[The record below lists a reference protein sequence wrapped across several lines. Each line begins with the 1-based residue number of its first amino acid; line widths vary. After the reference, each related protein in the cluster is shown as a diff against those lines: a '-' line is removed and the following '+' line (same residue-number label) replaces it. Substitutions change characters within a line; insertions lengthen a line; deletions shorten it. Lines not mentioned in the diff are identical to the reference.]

1 MSTSL
6 QPFRYLQIGEEAAKG
21 TLVAATDQIPGE
33 GSFAEEQ
40 DFYRSSYPAGVR
52 SNVGGAGVVLR
63 NGVEVDWNSEL
74 TAEDMLWP
82 LHSGI
87 LGNVTPVPAGADNT
101 WTFTPELTTGIPT
114 LDSVT
119 LEFVQGDGVTNHYYG
134 EAGYGLC
141 RSFKMDWSFN
151 QLARANMKW
160 FARARQTGTPTA
172 ALTPTADRTPLTANL
187 LFVYLD
193 TTWAGLGTTQLTGL
207 VRSASIEVMTGL
219 APDYTLDGRTDKD
232 LTIHK
237 VGNVTA
243 RLSIVFEFD
252 AGGASRFAN
261 YRANDLVYIRLKN
274 EGPIVPATAVNSY
287 VQVDGAYRFVSTPSF
302 AVDGEQVLMTA
313 ELESVYDATGTKT
326 LEFELINGATAL

>member
-1 MSTSL
+1 
-6 QPFRYLQIGEEAAKG
+6 
-21 TLVAATDQIPGE
+21 
-33 GSFAEEQ
+33 
-40 DFYRSSYPAGVR
+40 
-52 SNVGGAGVVLR
+52 
-63 NGVEVDWNSEL
+63 
-74 TAEDMLWP
+74 
-82 LHSGI
+82 
-87 LGNVTPVPAGADNT
+87 
-101 WTFTPELTTGIPT
+101 
-114 LDSVT
+114 
-119 LEFVQGDGVTNHYYG
+119 
-134 EAGYGLC
+134 
-141 RSFKMDWSFN
+141 
-151 QLARANMKW
+151 
-160 FARARQTGTPTA
+160 
-172 ALTPTADRTPLTANL
+172 
-187 LFVYLD
+187 
-193 TTWAGLGTTQLTGL
+193 
-207 VRSASIEVMTGL
+207 MTGL

-274 EGPIVPATAVNSY
+274 EGPIVPATAVNRY